1 MSPDCDNAGPLHSG
15 ITLGNVIA
23 EIKQQMWWYFYKPV
37 TCEWKDSSFQLCF
50 RQTANIVLLVPV
62 GCICKLFLNLEEVL
76 LEDSFVLISVWCPSV
91 QWPPNTGHQLT
102 PGCCCCC
109 PSIGIRISQ
118 RRQTGTGIFGD
129 RWASG
134 DNHAYLGVKELN
146 PETLYICWL
155 NFAGWKNSILRSWL
169 DEDKS
174 VYLRGIQSPVVFMNP
189 GRRVVAFLGS
199 GCCLAAR
206 VYSGNHESESSN
218 HNPNLQFPVPA
229 DWIPPAPSGGHSI
242 YISSIL

>member
-1 MSPDCDNAGPLHSG
+1 MMLIGHSDNKVRLTNRDSCSSLAPYFTRTDELFTQKLPSCSCSSPCLLTVTMHSG

-62 GCICKLFLNLEEVL
+62 GCICKLFLNLEESL

-109 PSIGIRISQ
+109 WSYVPSIGIRI
-118 RRQTGTGIFGD
+118 
-129 RWASG
+129 RWQYPPLQPG
-134 DNHAYLGVKELN
+134 DN
-146 PETLYICWL
+146 
-155 NFAGWKNSILRSWL
+155 
-169 DEDKS
+169 
-174 VYLRGIQSPVVFMNP
+174 
-189 GRRVVAFLGS
+189 
-199 GCCLAAR
+199 
-206 VYSGNHESESSN
+206 
-218 HNPNLQFPVPA
+218 
-229 DWIPPAPSGGHSI
+229 IPPCCCWS
-242 YISSIL
+242 